1 MENKKVYQIAIDG
14 PSGVGKSSIARDISK
29 KLGFVYINTGAMYR
43 CYSLALINN
52 NVSIEDIDQVM
63 KTLKSNR
70 VELIGESVFLNGKDV
85 TDLVIP
91 SNYNYKGQD
100 YKIVQINYKIFAY
113 CSSLI
118 SVTIP
123 DGITEIDCYTF
134 EGCYNLANVIIP
146 NTVTEIEYEAFYN
159 GSSLTDINIPDSII
173 KISEESFKN
182 CSSLENLVIPNSVN
196 IIGENAF
203 ENVPHIEYHGMATG
217 APWGA
222 MSMN

>member
-85 TDLVIP
+85 TDQLNNPKIAALASKIGTIKEVREKCVADQQKIANGINCVMEGRDITSVVLP
-91 SNYNYKGQD
+91 NATLKVYLDADVKLRAERRWKQYNCNEPYEIVMKKIIDRDYQD
-100 YKIVQINYKIFAY
+100 THRAF
-113 CSSLI
+113 SPLI
-118 SVTIP
+118 KVNDAFTIY
-123 DGITEIDCYTF
+123 DTGST
-134 EGCYNLANVIIP
+134 
-146 NTVTEIEYEAFYN
+146 IEE
-159 GSSLTDINIPDSII
+159 
-173 KISEESFKN
+173 
-182 CSSLENLVIPNSVN
+182 V
-196 IIGENAF
+196 
-203 ENVPHIEYHGMATG
+203 
-217 APWGA
+217 
-222 MSMN
+222 

>member
-85 TDLVIP
+85 TDQLNNPRIAALASKIGTIKEVREKCVADQQKIANGINCVMEGRDITSVVLP
-91 SNYNYKGQD
+91 NATLKVYLDADVKLRAERRWKQYNCNEPYEIVMKKIIDRDYQD
-100 YKIVQINYKIFAY
+100 THRAF
-113 CSSLI
+113 SPLI
-118 SVTIP
+118 KVKDAFTIY
-123 DGITEIDCYTF
+123 DTGST
-134 EGCYNLANVIIP
+134 
-146 NTVTEIEYEAFYN
+146 IEEV
-159 GSSLTDINIPDSII
+159 SQMII
-173 KISEESFKN
+173 KKFK
-182 CSSLENLVIPNSVN
+182 E
-196 IIGENAF
+196 IINE
-203 ENVPHIEYHGMATG
+203 
-217 APWGA
+217 
-222 MSMN
+222 

>member
-85 TDLVIP
+85 TDQLNNPKIAALASKIGTIKEVREKCVADQQKIANGINCVMEGRDITSVVLP
-91 SNYNYKGQD
+91 NATLKVYLDADVKLRAERRWKQYNCNEPYEIVMKKIIDRDYQD
-100 YKIVQINYKIFAY
+100 THRAF
-113 CSSLI
+113 SPLI
-118 SVTIP
+118 KVNDAFTIY
-123 DGITEIDCYTF
+123 DTGST
-134 EGCYNLANVIIP
+134 
-146 NTVTEIEYEAFYN
+146 IEEV
-159 GSSLTDINIPDSII
+159 SQMII
-173 KISEESFKN
+173 KKFK
-182 CSSLENLVIPNSVN
+182 E
-196 IIGENAF
+196 IINE
-203 ENVPHIEYHGMATG
+203 
-217 APWGA
+217 
-222 MSMN
+222 

>member
-85 TDLVIP
+85 TDQLNNPRIAALA
-91 SNYNYKGQD
+91 S
-100 YKIVQINYKIFAY
+100 KIGTIKKVREKCVADQQKIANGINCVMEGRDIT
-113 CSSLI
+113 
-118 SVTIP
+118 SV
-123 DGITEIDCYTF
+123 
-134 EGCYNLANVIIP
+134 
-146 NTVTEIEYEAFYN
+146 
-159 GSSLTDINIPDSII
+159 
-173 KISEESFKN
+173 
-182 CSSLENLVIPNSVN
+182 VIPNATLKVYLDADVKLRAERRWKQYN
-196 IIGENAF
+196 CNEPYEIVMKKIIDRDYQDTHRAF
-203 ENVPHIEYHGMATG
+203 SPLIKVKDAFTIYDTGSTIEEVSQMIIKKFKEII
-217 APWGA
+217 
-222 MSMN
+222 NE

>member
-85 TDLVIP
+85 TDQLNNPKIAALASKIGTIKEVREKCVADQQKIANGINCVMEGRDITSVVLP
-91 SNYNYKGQD
+91 NATLKVYLDADVKLRAERRWKQYNCNEPYEIVMKKIMDRDYQD
-100 YKIVQINYKIFAY
+100 THRAF
-113 CSSLI
+113 SPLI
-118 SVTIP
+118 KVKDAFTIY
-123 DGITEIDCYTF
+123 DTGST
-134 EGCYNLANVIIP
+134 
-146 NTVTEIEYEAFYN
+146 IEEV
-159 GSSLTDINIPDSII
+159 SQMII
-173 KISEESFKN
+173 KKFK
-182 CSSLENLVIPNSVN
+182 E
-196 IIGENAF
+196 IINE
-203 ENVPHIEYHGMATG
+203 
-217 APWGA
+217 
-222 MSMN
+222 

>member
-85 TDLVIP
+85 TDQLNNPKIAALASKIGTIKEVREKCVADQQKIANGINCVMEGRDITSVVLP
-91 SNYNYKGQD
+91 NATLKVYLDADVKLRAERRWKQYNCNEPYEIVMKKIIDRDYQD
-100 YKIVQINYKIFAY
+100 THRAFSPLIKVKDAFTIYDTGSTIEEVSKKKKKKFKEIIN
-113 CSSLI
+113 
-118 SVTIP
+118 
-123 DGITEIDCYTF
+123 E
-134 EGCYNLANVIIP
+134 
-146 NTVTEIEYEAFYN
+146 
-159 GSSLTDINIPDSII
+159 
-173 KISEESFKN
+173 
-182 CSSLENLVIPNSVN
+182 
-196 IIGENAF
+196 
-203 ENVPHIEYHGMATG
+203 
-217 APWGA
+217 
-222 MSMN
+222 

>member
-85 TDLVIP
+85 TDQLNNPKIAALASKIGTIKEVREKCVADQQKIANGINCVMEGRDITSVVLP
-91 SNYNYKGQD
+91 NATLKVYLDADVKLRAERRWKQYNCNEPYEIVMKKIIDRDYQD
-100 YKIVQINYKIFAY
+100 THRAF
-113 CSSLI
+113 SPLI
-118 SVTIP
+118 KVKDAFTIY
-123 DGITEIDCYTF
+123 DTGST
-134 EGCYNLANVIIP
+134 
-146 NTVTEIEYEAFYN
+146 IEEV
-159 GSSLTDINIPDSII
+159 SQMII
-173 KISEESFKN
+173 KQFK
-182 CSSLENLVIPNSVN
+182 E
-196 IIGENAF
+196 IINE
-203 ENVPHIEYHGMATG
+203 
-217 APWGA
+217 
-222 MSMN
+222 

>member
-85 TDLVIP
+85 TDQLNNPRIAALASKIGTIKEVREKCVADQQKIANGINCVMEGRDITSVVLP
-91 SNYNYKGQD
+91 NATLKVYLDADVKLRAERRWKQYNCNEPYEIVMKKIIDRDYQD
-100 YKIVQINYKIFAY
+100 THRAF
-113 CSSLI
+113 SPLI
-118 SVTIP
+118 KVNDAFTIY
-123 DGITEIDCYTF
+123 DTGST
-134 EGCYNLANVIIP
+134 
-146 NTVTEIEYEAFYN
+146 IEEV
-159 GSSLTDINIPDSII
+159 SQMII
-173 KISEESFKN
+173 KKFKETIN
-182 CSSLENLVIPNSVN
+182 E
-196 IIGENAF
+196 
-203 ENVPHIEYHGMATG
+203 
-217 APWGA
+217 
-222 MSMN
+222 

>member
-85 TDLVIP
+85 TDQLNNPKIAALASKIGTIKEVREKCVADQQKIANGINCVMEGRDITSVVLP
-91 SNYNYKGQD
+91 NATLKVYLDADVKLRAERRWKQYNCNEPYEIVMKKIIDRDYQD
-100 YKIVQINYKIFAY
+100 THRAF
-113 CSSLI
+113 SPLI
-118 SVTIP
+118 KVKDAFTIY
-123 DGITEIDCYTF
+123 DTGST
-134 EGCYNLANVIIP
+134 
-146 NTVTEIEYEAFYN
+146 IEEV
-159 GSSLTDINIPDSII
+159 SKMII
-173 KISEESFKN
+173 KKFK
-182 CSSLENLVIPNSVN
+182 E
-196 IIGENAF
+196 IINE
-203 ENVPHIEYHGMATG
+203 
-217 APWGA
+217 
-222 MSMN
+222 

>member
-85 TDLVIP
+85 TDQLNNP
-91 SNYNYKGQD
+91 
-100 YKIVQINYKIFAY
+100 KIAALASKIGTIKKVREKCVADQQKIANGINCVMEGRDIT
-113 CSSLI
+113 
-118 SVTIP
+118 SV
-123 DGITEIDCYTF
+123 
-134 EGCYNLANVIIP
+134 
-146 NTVTEIEYEAFYN
+146 
-159 GSSLTDINIPDSII
+159 
-173 KISEESFKN
+173 
-182 CSSLENLVIPNSVN
+182 VIPNATLKVYLDADVKLRAERRWKQYN
-196 IIGENAF
+196 CNEPYEIVMKKIIDRDYQDTHRAF
-203 ENVPHIEYHGMATG
+203 SPLIKVKDAFTIYDTGYTIEEVSQMIIKKFKEII
-217 APWGA
+217 
-222 MSMN
+222 NE

>member
-85 TDLVIP
+85 TDKLNNPKIAALASKIGTIKEVREKCVADQQKIANGINCVMEGRDITSVVLP
-91 SNYNYKGQD
+91 NATLKVYLDADVKLRAERRWKQYNCNEPYEIVMKKIIDRDYQD
-100 YKIVQINYKIFAY
+100 THRAF
-113 CSSLI
+113 SPLI
-118 SVTIP
+118 KVNDAFIIYDTGSTI
-123 DGITEIDCYTF
+123 E
-134 EGCYNLANVIIP
+134 EV
-146 NTVTEIEYEAFYN
+146 
-159 GSSLTDINIPDSII
+159 SQMII
-173 KISEESFKN
+173 KKFK
-182 CSSLENLVIPNSVN
+182 E
-196 IIGENAF
+196 IINE
-203 ENVPHIEYHGMATG
+203 
-217 APWGA
+217 
-222 MSMN
+222 

>member
-85 TDLVIP
+85 TDQLNNPKIAALASKIGTIKEVREKCVADQQKIANGINCVMEGRDITSVVLP
-91 SNYNYKGQD
+91 NATLKVYLDADVKLRAKRRWKQYNCNEPYEIVMKKIIDRDYQD
-100 YKIVQINYKIFAY
+100 THRAF
-113 CSSLI
+113 SPLI
-118 SVTIP
+118 KVKDAFTIY
-123 DGITEIDCYTF
+123 DTGST
-134 EGCYNLANVIIP
+134 
-146 NTVTEIEYEAFYN
+146 IEEV
-159 GSSLTDINIPDSII
+159 SQMII
-173 KISEESFKN
+173 KKFK
-182 CSSLENLVIPNSVN
+182 E
-196 IIGENAF
+196 IINE
-203 ENVPHIEYHGMATG
+203 
-217 APWGA
+217 
-222 MSMN
+222 

>member
-85 TDLVIP
+85 TDQLNNPRIAALASKIGTIKEVREKCVADQQKIANGINCVMEGRDITSVVLP
-91 SNYNYKGQD
+91 NATLKVYLDADVKLRAERRWKQYNCNEPYEIVMKKIIDRDYQD
-100 YKIVQINYKIFAY
+100 THRAF
-113 CSSLI
+113 SPLI
-118 SVTIP
+118 KVNDAFTIY
-123 DGITEIDCYTF
+123 DTGST
-134 EGCYNLANVIIP
+134 
-146 NTVTEIEYEAFYN
+146 IEEV
-159 GSSLTDINIPDSII
+159 SQMII
-173 KISEESFKN
+173 KKFK
-182 CSSLENLVIPNSVN
+182 E
-196 IIGENAF
+196 IINE
-203 ENVPHIEYHGMATG
+203 
-217 APWGA
+217 
-222 MSMN
+222 

>member
-85 TDLVIP
+85 TDQLNNPKIAALASKIGTIKEVREKCVADQQKIANGINCVMEGRDITSVVLP
-91 SNYNYKGQD
+91 NATLKVYLDADVKLRAERRWKQYNCNEPYEIVMKKIIDRDYQD
-100 YKIVQINYKIFAY
+100 THRAF
-113 CSSLI
+113 SPLI
-118 SVTIP
+118 KVNDAFIIYDTGSTI
-123 DGITEIDCYTF
+123 E
-134 EGCYNLANVIIP
+134 EV
-146 NTVTEIEYEAFYN
+146 
-159 GSSLTDINIPDSII
+159 SQMII
-173 KISEESFKN
+173 KKFKEKIN
-182 CSSLENLVIPNSVN
+182 E
-196 IIGENAF
+196 
-203 ENVPHIEYHGMATG
+203 
-217 APWGA
+217 
-222 MSMN
+222 

>member
-85 TDLVIP
+85 TNQLNNPKIAALASKIGTIKEVREKCVADQQKIANGINCVMEGRDITSVVLPNATLKVYLDADVKLRAERRWKQ
-91 SNYNYKGQD
+91 YNCNEPYEIVMKKIIDRDYQD
-100 YKIVQINYKIFAY
+100 THRAF
-113 CSSLI
+113 SPLI
-118 SVTIP
+118 KVKDAFTIY
-123 DGITEIDCYTF
+123 D
-134 EGCYNLANVIIP
+134 
-146 NTVTEIEYEAFYN
+146 N
-159 GSSLTDINIPDSII
+159 GSTIEEVSQMII
-173 KISEESFKN
+173 KKFK
-182 CSSLENLVIPNSVN
+182 E
-196 IIGENAF
+196 IINE
-203 ENVPHIEYHGMATG
+203 
-217 APWGA
+217 
-222 MSMN
+222 